1 MKFLIAGVETSEDF
15 SLLLFMFGRHRQS
28 CLLRRL
34 TMNPRNVPMRRLLLS
49 SCVALTLA
57 GSGGF
62 LAPALISAD
71 IPVPAPMVMPDD
83 TAYAV
88 VVIPDLLATLGRIEA
103 IADLFAPGKMPKGSL
118 KAQLGNMLGDP
129 ELANFTG
136 KPVVIVVGP
145 GAPTPSFALLV
156 PAKDPQ
162 MYLDAAVNFDLL
174 LGKAVDGIAVMT
186 KTPDGEILG
195 EKIAKAYPN
204 LVKAGPKGDIRFL
217 IAPDKLSQA
226 YGGMLGMFAQ
236 MAAGQGGNPEAAQL
250 MGLELAGMMAMAADV
265 TSVQLDLRLDAAG
278 IIGEEFTI
286 AAKPGSAFATAL
298 AAPAAVVGPR
308 AASRLGAEP
317 SLMSMSG
324 RVNWNAMS
332 TYTGKILDD
341 LKAKPEGKELISDE
355 LIATVKA
362 WGATLT
368 GDSAFRLRSVD
379 SETMPFQWDGLYG
392 CADSVKAE
400 ANVDSVFKLLAPGT
414 TMGKMYERMGMTMSL
429 AKAKRKSPS
438 GVPVH
443 KVSMTLDETK
453 LPPAQAQQMKMWT
466 QGYELAMPKGWFV
479 MAQDPAQLD
488 SIIAGTGK
496 GMSTAAEKAIGAGR
510 HIYGDVDLIG
520 FVRAT
525 MKMSGM
531 DAMVQIPDTVKSGD
545 PISMAS
551 TVANGRAFIEVQW
564 PLAPLAELAKAM
576 NGGGGRRGRGNVQ
589 QPPPDQDPA
598 F

>member
-1 MKFLIAGVETSEDF
+1 
-15 SLLLFMFGRHRQS
+15 
-28 CLLRRL
+28 
-34 TMNPRNVPMRRLLLS
+34 MRRLMLS
-49 SCVALTLA
+49 SCVALSLA

-71 IPVPAPMVMPDD
+71 IPVPAPMVMPDE
-83 TAYAV
+83 TAYAL

-103 IADLFAPGKMPKGSL
+103 IAELFNPGAMPKGAL

-136 KPVVIVVGP
+136 KPVIIVVGP
-145 GAPTPSFALLV
+145 GAPTPSFAVLV

-195 EKIAKAYPN
+195 EKVAKAYAN
-204 LVKAGPKGDIRFL
+204 LVKTGPKGDIRFL
-217 IAPDKLSQA
+217 IAPDKLSQT

-236 MAAGQGGNPEAAQL
+236 MAAGQGGGNPEVAQYVAL
-250 MGLELAGMMAMAADV
+250 GLAGMMAMTADV

-278 IIGEEFTI
+278 IIGEEI
-286 AAKPGSAFATAL
+286 IVAAKPGSALAAAL
-298 AAPAAVVGPR
+298 AAPAAIAGPR

-324 RVNWNAMS
+324 RVNWNAIS
-332 TYTGKILDD
+332 TYLGKSLGD
-341 LKAKPEGKELISDE
+341 LKAKPEGKDLISDE
-355 LIATVKA
+355 LIAYVKSS
-362 WGATLT
+362 GTPYS
-368 GDSAFRLRSVD
+368 GDFAARQRAVE
-379 SETMPFQWDGLYG
+379 SETAPFQSESVYA
-392 CADSVKAE
+392 CTNAVKAE
-400 ANVDSVFKLLAPGT
+400 ADIDSMMKFLAPGT
-414 TMGKMYERMGMTMSL
+414 ALGKIFENMGMTMSV

-443 KVSMTLDETK
+443 KLSVTLDEAK
-453 LPPAQAQQMKMWT
+453 LPPEQAQQMKMWN
-466 QGYELAMPKGWFV
+466 QGQEFATPKGWFV

-488 SIIAGTGK
+488 ALIAGTGK
-496 GMSTAAEKAIGAGR
+496 GMKNAAEKTIGAGR
-510 HIYGDVDLIG
+510 HLYGDLDFIG
-520 FVRAT
+520 YMRAA

-531 DAMVQIPDTVKSGD
+531 EAMIQIPDTVKSGD
-545 PISMAS
+545 PISVAG
-551 TVANGRAFIEVQW
+551 TVADGRALFEVKW
-564 PLAPLAELAKAM
+564 PLAPFAELAKAM